1 MVKEILMARKYKCP
15 YCNKK
20 YERAKL
26 ITHINR
32 VHDDM
37 IPEGYTASRIV
48 FDVAN
53 PNTKHVCR
61 VCGRDV
67 QWNEKAGRY
76 NVLCGNPKCKE
87 AMREEYKKNMLRVKG
102 TYNILNDP
110 EQQKAMLAGRRISGK
125 YKFQDGGV
133 IEYTGTYEK
142 NFLEFLDNVMN
153 IPSSDIMAPG
163 PTIEYEYNGEKHIY
177 IPDFYYIPYNLI
189 IEVKDGGDNPN
200 TKTSSSMIASREK
213 TIAKERVISDKGEYN
228 YLRLTNNQFAQF
240 IDILMDIKENIM
252 NGNIDTKTMKIH
264 NFTGLFG
271 YKEST
276 INEEA
281 IQTPTAYFYNG
292 KEFLSNKI
300 NLCFIVGFSGSGKT
314 TLAHEYERQYPD
326 IEVEHLDILVSNFS
340 YSDDEIKH
348 QSPMIYEFLNTS
360 GKKWRLKEEPDDV
373 QYTAEMVRDFN
384 KYAMDYAKK
393 HRYKR
398 YVVEGIWTLYS
409 NNPDELKDYG
419 VIIIRTSLFTSKV
432 RATQRN
438 NEYNKGSAI
447 DFIRRLLSNISDYK
461 QDERL
466 LNDYL
471 HKLVLLNGEQ
481 RSVNEYSLI
490 LKPMNNND
498 KVKFAKDILDVVN
511 RYINDNKME
520 IKRYLSD
527 NGLRNLHPY
536 IETVDLMIVISL
548 VEGDYSG
555 ERFKYEYE
563 ELGENIVEYIKSSPE
578 FKKQN
583 KRYITRIIYKDG
595 KILINV

>member
-1 MVKEILMARKYKCP
+1 MARKYKCP

-20 YERAKL
+20 YERPKL

-32 VHDDM
+32 VHEDM
-37 IPEGYTASRIV
+37 IPEGYTATRIV

-61 VCGRDV
+61 ICGRDV
-67 QWNEKAGRY
+67 EWNEKAGRY

-87 AMREEYKKNMLRVKG
+87 AMREEYKKNMIRVKG

-133 IEYTGTYEK
+133 VEYTGTYEK

-163 PTIEYEYNGEKHIY
+163 PTMEYEYNGKKHIY

-200 TKTSSSMIASREK
+200 TRASSSMTASREK
-213 TIAKERVISDKGEYN
+213 TIAKERVVSDKGEYN
-228 YLRLTNNQFAQF
+228 YLRLTNNQFDQF
-240 IDILMDIKENIM
+240 IDILMDIKENII
-252 NGNIDTKTMKIH
+252 NGNIDTRTMKIH
-264 NFTGLFG
+264 NFTGIFG
-271 YKEST
+271 YNESTT

-281 IQTPTAYFYNG
+281 IYTGTTYFYNG
-292 KEFLSNKI
+292 TKFLLNEI

-314 TLAHEYERQYPD
+314 TLAHEYERQFPD
-326 IEVEHLDILVSNFS
+326 IEVEHLDMLVSNFA
-340 YSDDEIKH
+340 YSDDEIKSH
-348 QSPMIYEFLNTS
+348 CPMIYEFLKTK
-360 GKKWRLKEEPDDV
+360 GKKWRLKEEPDNVSYAKDI
-373 QYTAEMVRDFN
+373 VRDFN
-384 KYAMDYAKK
+384 QYAIEYARK
-393 HRYKR
+393 HKNKR
-398 YVVEGIWTLYS
+398 YMVEGIWTLYS
-409 NNPDELKDYG
+409 NKPEELKDYG
-419 VIIIRTSLFTSKV
+419 VIIIKTSLFTSKI
-432 RATQRN
+432 RAAQRN
-438 NEYNKGSAI
+438 NEYNKGTAI
-447 DFIRRLLSNISDYK
+447 DFIRRLLSNINDYK

-466 LNDYL
+466 LNDYFY
-471 HKLVLLNGEQ
+471 KLVLLNGKQ
-481 RSVNEYSLI
+481 TPVNEYLLT
-490 LKPMNNND
+490 LKPMD
-498 KVKFAKDILDVVN
+498 RDTRSGFAKKMLTVTN
-511 RYINDNKME
+511 RYIDDNKME

-536 IETVDLMIVISL
+536 IETLEPMIIISL

-555 ERFKYEYE
+555 ERFKYDYE
-563 ELGENIVEYIKSSPE
+563 QLGENIVEYIRNSPE
-578 FKKQN
+578 FKKQHLN
-583 KRYITRIIYKDG
+583 YIIKMQYQNG

>member
-1 MVKEILMARKYKCP
+1 MARKYKCP

-20 YERAKL
+20 YERPKL

-32 VHDDM
+32 VHEDM
-37 IPEGYTASRIV
+37 IPEGYTATRIV

-61 VCGRDV
+61 ICGRDV
-67 QWNEKAGRY
+67 EWNEKAGRY

-87 AMREEYKKNMLRVKG
+87 AMREEYKKNMIRVKG

-133 IEYTGTYEK
+133 VEYTGTYEK

-163 PTIEYEYNGEKHIY
+163 PTMEYEYNGKKHIY

-200 TKTSSSMIASREK
+200 TRASSSMTASREK
-213 TIAKERVISDKGEYN
+213 TIAKERVVSDKGEYN
-228 YLRLTNNQFAQF
+228 YLRLTNNQFDQF
-240 IDILMDIKENIM
+240 IDILMDIKENII
-252 NGNIDTKTMKIH
+252 NGNIDTRTMKIH
-264 NFTGLFG
+264 NFTGIFG
-271 YKEST
+271 YNESTT

-281 IQTPTAYFYNG
+281 IYTGTTYFYNG
-292 KEFLSNKI
+292 TKFLLNEI

-314 TLAHEYERQYPD
+314 TLAHEYERQFPD
-326 IEVEHLDILVSNFS
+326 IEVEHLDMLVSNFA
-340 YSDDEIKH
+340 YSDDEIKSH
-348 QSPMIYEFLNTS
+348 CPMIYEFLKTK
-360 GKKWRLKEEPDDV
+360 GKKWRLKEEPDNVSYAKDI
-373 QYTAEMVRDFN
+373 VRDFN
-384 KYAMDYAKK
+384 QYAIEYAKK
-393 HRYKR
+393 HRNKR
-398 YVVEGIWTLYS
+398 YMVEGIWTLYS
-409 NNPDELKDYG
+409 NKPEELKDYG
-419 VIIIRTSLFTSKV
+419 VIIIKTSLFTSKI
-432 RATQRN
+432 RAAQRN
-438 NEYNKGSAI
+438 NEYNKGTAI
-447 DFIRRLLSNISDYK
+447 DFIRRLLSNINDYK

-466 LNDYL
+466 LNDYFY
-471 HKLVLLNGEQ
+471 KLVLLNGKQ
-481 RSVNEYSLI
+481 TPVNEYLLT
-490 LKPMNNND
+490 LKPMD
-498 KVKFAKDILDVVN
+498 HGTRSDFAKKMLTVTN
-511 RYINDNKME
+511 RYIDDNKME

-536 IETVDLMIVISL
+536 IETLEPMIIISL

-555 ERFKYEYE
+555 ERFKYDYE
-563 ELGENIVEYIKSSPE
+563 QLGENIVEYIRNSPE
-578 FKKQN
+578 FKKQHLN
-583 KRYITRIIYKDG
+583 YIIKMQYQNG

>member
-1 MVKEILMARKYKCP
+1 MARKYKCP

-20 YERAKL
+20 YERPKL

-32 VHDDM
+32 VHEDM
-37 IPEGYTASRIV
+37 IPEGYTATRIV

-61 VCGRDV
+61 ICGRDV
-67 QWNEKAGRY
+67 EWNEKAGRY

-87 AMREEYKKNMLRVKG
+87 AMREEYKKNMIRVKG

-133 IEYTGTYEK
+133 VEYTGTYEK

-163 PTIEYEYNGEKHIY
+163 PTMEYEYNGKKHIY

-200 TKTSSSMIASREK
+200 TKTSSSMTASREK
-213 TIAKERVISDKGEYN
+213 TIAKERVVSDKGEYN
-228 YLRLTNNQFAQF
+228 YLRLTNNQFDQF
-240 IDILMDIKENIM
+240 IDILMDIKENII
-252 NGNIDTKTMKIH
+252 NGNIDTRTMKIH
-264 NFTGLFG
+264 NFTGIFG
-271 YKEST
+271 QNEST
-276 INEEA
+276 IVNEEA
-281 IQTPTAYFYNG
+281 IYSGTTYFYNG

-314 TLAHEYERQYPD
+314 TLAHEYEKQFPD
-326 IEVEHLDILVSNFS
+326 IEVEHLDMLVSNFA
-340 YSDDEIKH
+340 YSDDEIKSH
-348 QSPMIYEFLNTS
+348 CHMIYEFLKTK
-360 GKKWRLKEEPDDV
+360 GKKWRLKEEPDNVSYAKD
-373 QYTAEMVRDFN
+373 MVRDFN
-384 KYAMDYAKK
+384 QYAIEYARN
-393 HRYKR
+393 HRDKR
-398 YVVEGIWTLYS
+398 YMVEGIWTLYS
-409 NNPDELKDYG
+409 NKPEELKDYG
-419 VIIIRTSLFTSKV
+419 VIIIKTSLFTSKI
-432 RATQRN
+432 RAAQRN
-438 NEYNKGSAI
+438 NEYNKGTAI
-447 DFIRRLLSNISDYK
+447 DFIRRLLSNINDYK

-466 LNDYL
+466 LNDYFY
-471 HKLVLLNGEQ
+471 KLVLLNGKQ
-481 RSVNEYSLI
+481 TPVNEYLLT
-490 LKPMNNND
+490 LKPMD
-498 KVKFAKDILDVVN
+498 HGTRSSFAKKMLAVTN
-511 RYINDNKME
+511 RYIDDNKME

-536 IETVDLMIVISL
+536 IETLEPMIIISL

-555 ERFKYEYE
+555 ERFKYDYE
-563 ELGENIVEYIKSSPE
+563 QLGENIVEYIRNSLE
-578 FKKQN
+578 FKKQHLN
-583 KRYITRIIYKDG
+583 YIIKMQYQNG

>member
-1 MVKEILMARKYKCP
+1 MARKYKCP

-20 YERAKL
+20 CERPKL

-32 VHDDM
+32 VHEDM
-37 IPEGYTASRIV
+37 IPEGYTATRIV

-61 VCGRDV
+61 ICGRDV
-67 QWNEKAGRY
+67 EWNEKAGRY

-87 AMREEYKKNMLRVKG
+87 AMREEYKKNMIRVKG

-163 PTIEYEYNGEKHIY
+163 PTMEYEYNGKKHIY

-200 TKTSSSMIASREK
+200 TKSSSSMTASREK
-213 TIAKERVISDKGEYN
+213 TIAKERVVSDKGEYN
-228 YLRLTNNQFAQF
+228 YLRLTNNQFDQF
-240 IDILMDIKENIM
+240 IDILMDIKENII
-252 NGNIDTKTMKIH
+252 NGNIDTRTMKIH
-264 NFTGLFG
+264 NFTGPFG
-271 YKEST
+271 QNEST
-276 INEEA
+276 MVNEEA
-281 IQTPTAYFYNG
+281 IYSGTTYFYNG

-300 NLCFIVGFSGSGKT
+300 NLCFIVGFSGSGKS
-314 TLAHEYERQYPD
+314 TLAHEYERQFPD
-326 IEVEHLDILVSNFS
+326 IEVEHLDMLVSNFA
-340 YSDDEIKH
+340 YSDNEIKSH
-348 QSPMIYEFLNTS
+348 CPMIYEFLKTK
-360 GKKWRLKEEPDDV
+360 GKKWRLKEEPDNVSYAKD
-373 QYTAEMVRDFN
+373 MVRDFN
-384 KYAMDYAKK
+384 QYAIEYTKK
-393 HRYKR
+393 HKNKR
-398 YVVEGIWTLYS
+398 YMVEGIWTLYS
-409 NNPDELKDYG
+409 NKPEELSDYG
-419 VIIIRTSLFTSKV
+419 VIIIKTSLFTSKI
-432 RATQRN
+432 RAAQRN
-438 NEYNKGSAI
+438 NEYNKGTAI
-447 DFIRRLLSNISDYK
+447 DFIRRLLSNINDYK

-466 LNDYL
+466 LNDYFY
-471 HKLVLLNGEQ
+471 KLVLLNGKQ
-481 RSVNEYSLI
+481 THVNEYLLT
-490 LKPMNNND
+490 LKPMD
-498 KVKFAKDILDVVN
+498 HGTRSSFAKKMLTVTN
-511 RYINDNKME
+511 RYIDDNKME

-536 IETVDLMIVISL
+536 IETLEPMIVISL

-555 ERFKYEYE
+555 ERFKYDYE
-563 ELGENIVEYIKSSPE
+563 QLGENIVEYIRNSPE
-578 FKKQN
+578 FKKQHLN
-583 KRYITRIIYKDG
+583 YIIKMQYQNG

>member
-1 MVKEILMARKYKCP
+1 MARKYKCP

-20 YERAKL
+20 YERPKL

-32 VHDDM
+32 VHEDM
-37 IPEGYTASRIV
+37 IPEGYTATRIV

-61 VCGRDV
+61 ICGRDV
-67 QWNEKAGRY
+67 EWNEKAGRY

-87 AMREEYKKNMLRVKG
+87 AMREEYKKNMIRVKG

-133 IEYTGTYEK
+133 VEYTGTYEK

-163 PTIEYEYNGEKHIY
+163 PTIEYEYNGKKHIY

-200 TKTSSSMIASREK
+200 TRASSSMTASREK
-213 TIAKERVISDKGEYN
+213 TIAKERVVSDKGEYN
-228 YLRLTNNQFAQF
+228 YLRLTNNQFDQF
-240 IDILMDIKENIM
+240 IDILMDIKENII
-252 NGNIDTKTMKIH
+252 NGNIDTRTMKIH
-264 NFTGLFG
+264 NFTGIFG
-271 YKEST
+271 YNESTT

-281 IQTPTAYFYNG
+281 IYTGTTYFYNG
-292 KEFLSNKI
+292 TKFLLNEI

-314 TLAHEYERQYPD
+314 TLAHEYERQFPD
-326 IEVEHLDILVSNFS
+326 IEVEHLDMLVSNFA
-340 YSDDEIKH
+340 YSDDEIKSH
-348 QSPMIYEFLNTS
+348 CPMIYEFLKTK
-360 GKKWRLKEEPDDV
+360 GKKWRLKEEPDNVSYAKDI
-373 QYTAEMVRDFN
+373 VRDFN
-384 KYAMDYAKK
+384 QYAIEYAKK
-393 HRYKR
+393 HKNKR
-398 YVVEGIWTLYS
+398 YMVEGIWTLYS
-409 NNPDELKDYG
+409 NKPEELKDYG
-419 VIIIRTSLFTSKV
+419 VIIIKTSLFTSKI
-432 RATQRN
+432 RAAQRN
-438 NEYNKGSAI
+438 NEYNKGTAI
-447 DFIRRLLSNISDYK
+447 DFIRRLLSNINDYK

-466 LNDYL
+466 LNDYFY
-471 HKLVLLNGEQ
+471 KLVLLNGKQ
-481 RSVNEYSLI
+481 TPVNEYLLT
-490 LKPMNNND
+490 LKPMD
-498 KVKFAKDILDVVN
+498 HGTRSSFAKKMLTVTN
-511 RYINDNKME
+511 RYIDDNKME

-536 IETVDLMIVISL
+536 IETLEPMIIISL

-555 ERFKYEYE
+555 ERFKYDYE
-563 ELGENIVEYIKSSPE
+563 QLGENIVEYIRNSPE
-578 FKKQN
+578 FKKQHLN
-583 KRYITRIIYKDG
+583 YIIKMQYQNG